1 MKKYT
6 KVVKA
11 TKVQETLHISG
22 FKVHL
27 TKGWRCDLACG
38 HRKFFPAA
46 SRGDAPLRTL
56 CKRCQD
62 TTNKEDKR

>member
-11 TKVQETLHISG
+11 TKVQETLHIAG

-27 TKGWRCDLACG
+27 TKGWSCDLACG

-56 CKRCQD
+56 CKRCQG
-62 TTNKEDKR
+62 TTNKEGTR